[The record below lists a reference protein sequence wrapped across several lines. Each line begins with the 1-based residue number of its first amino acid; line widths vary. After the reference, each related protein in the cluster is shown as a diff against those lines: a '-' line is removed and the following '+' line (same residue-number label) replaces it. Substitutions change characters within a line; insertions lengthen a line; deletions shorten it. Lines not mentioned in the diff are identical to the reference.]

1 MSEAA
6 RGVVSLAPSI
16 LAADFAR
23 LGDQMAAVELA
34 GFADRIHVDIMD
46 GQFVPPISF
55 GTLICPALRS
65 ATRLDLDVHLMI
77 VRPDRYFAE
86 LAEVGVRTVSVHLEA
101 CPHVH
106 RDLGEIRRLGMRAGL
121 ALNPGTPVDHASEVL
136 DLVDQIVVM
145 TVNPGWGGQPF
156 LEGSVRRVAAAR
168 ALADAAEHPIDI
180 EVDGGITVRTAP
192 AVVAAGA
199 NVLVAGSAVFNHPG
213 GIAAGLRA
221 LEEAAQALR

>member
-1 MSEAA
+1 MSPAP

-23 LGDQMAAVELA
+23 LGEQMAAIEQA
-34 GFADRIHVDIMD
+34 GLADRIHVDIMD

-55 GTLICPALRS
+55 GTLICPALRR
-65 ATRLDLDVHLMI
+65 ATRLDLDVHLMV

-86 LAEVGVRTVSVHLEA
+86 LTDMGVRTVSIHQEA

-121 ALNPGTPVDHASEVL
+121 AINPGTPVAHASEVI

-156 LEGSVRRVAAAR
+156 LDGSVRRIATAR
-168 ALADAAEHPIDI
+168 SLADSAGHPIDI

-192 AVVAAGA
+192 TVVAAGA
-199 NVLVAGSAVFNHPG
+199 NVLVAGSAVFNHPD
-213 GIAAGLRA
+213 GIAAGLLA
-221 LEEAAQALR
+221 LREAAQALR